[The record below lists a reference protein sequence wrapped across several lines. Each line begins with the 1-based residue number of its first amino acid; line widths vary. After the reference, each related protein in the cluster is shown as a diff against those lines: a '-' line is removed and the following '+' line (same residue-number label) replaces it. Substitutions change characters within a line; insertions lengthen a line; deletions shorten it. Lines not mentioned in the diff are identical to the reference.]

1 MEKIN
6 EEVIQ
11 DALTKIE
18 DVFYVVFEKLN
29 EMNAYDRV
37 TMAQLNSI
45 VSSNVD
51 IDTNHIPAI
60 ISYFLKSLPEGT
72 IETSRGKFGGV
83 FRGNKTKPK
92 ENKVDKDLKNSI
104 EEKVKC
110 QQNQLLTNTKVKI
123 IDTATIKLTEE
134 KSKEE

>member
-6 EEVIQ
+6 ESVIQ
-11 DALTKIE
+11 EALTKIE

-29 EMNAYDRV
+29 EMKAHDRI
-37 TMAQLNSI
+37 TMAQLNSL
-45 VSSNVD
+45 VSSNVN
-51 IDTNHIPAI
+51 IDENHIPAI

-72 IETSRGKFGGV
+72 VETSRGKFGGV

-92 ENKVDKDLKNSI
+92 VKVDEDLKNSI

-110 QQNQLLTNTKVKI
+110 QQNQLMTNTEVKTLDI
-123 IDTATIKLTEE
+123 VTTKQIEE
-134 KSKEE
+134 GNKEE